1 MPEITLSA
9 LNIYPIKSLR
19 GIAVGAGEIQPRG
32 LRWDRRWMI
41 VDALGDFMTQRDYP
55 QMARVRVDLTPYGL
69 LCAVPDDE
77 PLLVPYAPESRTATQ
92 VTVWRD
98 TVAALPVSYAADL
111 WFSRVLGKTCR
122 LVQMPDATERRVNT
136 HYAHNGEVVS
146 FADGYPFLLIGQAS
160 LDDLNARMETPLP
173 MNRFRPNL
181 VIAGADPFAE
191 DTWHHIQI
199 GGATFAIVK
208 PCARCELTMVDQ
220 ERGVVAGKEP
230 LRTLATF
237 RKVGSNVLFG
247 QNLLLAEGS
256 GTLHVG
262 DAVRLLD

>member
-1 MPEITLSA
+1 MPDLTLSA
-9 LNIYPIKSLR
+9 VNIYPIKSLR
-19 GIAVGAGEIQPRG
+19 GIAVEAAEIQPRG
-32 LRWDRRWMI
+32 LRFDRRWML

-55 QMARVRVDLTPYGL
+55 QMARVRVEVTPHGL

-77 PLLVPYAPESRTATQ
+77 PLLVPYAPESRTPTQ

-122 LVQMPDATERRVNT
+122 LVQMPESTERRVNT
-136 HYAHNGEVVS
+136 QYAHNGEIVS
-146 FADGYPFLLIGQAS
+146 FADGYPFLLIGQSS
-160 LDDLNARMETPLP
+160 LDDLNARLAEPLP

-181 VIAGADPFAE
+181 VIEGADPFAE

-199 GGATFAIVK
+199 GDAVFAIVK
-208 PCARCELTMVDQ
+208 PCARCTIPLVDP

-237 RKVGSNVLFG
+237 RKVGSKVMFG
-247 QNLLLAEGS
+247 QNLLLVSGS

-262 DAVRLLD
+262 DAVRVLD